1 MALMHDDFSLT
12 DEQLARINSYSARTG
27 AAYAKEGEGPAMGG
41 LKVEFTWTPGLGRSI
56 TACYDGAVEGCP
68 IESCFDWSADIPS

>member
-27 AAYAKEGEGPAMGG
+27 AAYANECEGPAMGG
-41 LKVEFTWTPGLGRSI
+41 LKVEFTWTPGLGR
-56 TACYDGAVEGCP
+56 A
-68 IESCFDWSADIPS
+68 SALGYHIAWAT